1 MAQNVYTD
9 IPSDRMGGNKQT
21 LQSARDCSICCNA
34 MTSEDSRIPRLLT
47 CGHTFCTQCIRS
59 IYTTSESSYFYT
71 REMDRGIHCPHCK
84 APCKI
89 PNEDVTKLPKN
100 YILLDIISEQP
111 SLPRIQLNPE
121 TIECNIHNIIKKS
134 YCFNCQKL
142 VCPYCQMSNHQTHN
156 CEITVEA
163 IKAFLPDFKLHQERL
178 ESFSQQLTAAKERF
192 ETTINRLKDNHK
204 EGSHNINVR
213 FTAITEEATKWKNI
227 NIRKLDDILKE
238 REDILDQQ
246 VDSISAVI
254 KETNGKLEL
263 AKHITSPQNE
273 EQFFMHYK
281 EIGDDTKDIMSRE
294 LGLYPLVHDH
304 IEWRV
309 DPINH
314 IMEKMNTI
322 AFVNEE
328 QSAGLATD
336 PATSQSHH
344 VYPDDSTAQPISV
357 SIASEDHK
365 PVIQPIAT
373 TRVKTEETRLPEAR
387 SVLYNTH
394 SALPPPRF
402 PGTSVTSRQSSS
414 LPQISSHYA
423 PSVPNAAHGHTGRH
437 NLNNAIHGNVH
448 NPT

>member
-1 MAQNVYTD
+1 MAQYIRSDTAK
-9 IPSDRMGGNKQT
+9 DRMGGNQQIMENKTPQGG
-21 LQSARDCSICCNA
+21 ARDCSICCNA
-34 MTSEDSRIPRLLT
+34 MTSEESRIPRLLT

-89 PNEDVTKLPKN
+89 PNGDVTKLPKN

-121 TIECNIHNIIKKS
+121 TIKCNIHNIIKKS

-142 VCPYCQMSNHQTHN
+142 VCPYCQMSNHPTHN

-204 EGSHNINVR
+204 EGSHYINVR

-336 PATSQSHH
+336 PTADAATSQSHH

-365 PVIQPIAT
+365 PVIQPITT
-373 TRVKTEETRLPEAR
+373 TRVKTEETRLPVAN
-387 SVLYNTH
+387 SVH
-394 SALPPPRF
+394 SAGSALPPPRL
-402 PGTSVTSRQSSS
+402 PSSVKPNESSS
-414 LPQISSHYA
+414 LS
-423 PSVPNAAHGHTGRH
+423 
-437 NLNNAIHGNVH
+437 
-448 NPT
+448 